1 MLILYA
7 YHPDSKYMTEA
18 KIIIGIMQNDERAWK
33 HICRN
38 MKPGFASILGQSSSL
53 GNLTNEDIE
62 DIFQE
67 SCIVLM
73 QKVKNGGVTI
83 AREGALFSYLVQIG
97 KLTACNLVR
106 KRRALTQEEVVT
118 ISENL
123 HKEDVDYEISVD
135 EKQKSQ
141 DEFLDRVFD
150 SLPSDCK
157 TLLKHFYWGKK
168 SMDDIASILGMR
180 NADSAKTKKNRCM
193 NKFKDIASKLL
204 ESDEFA
210 EEAVRAAVERA
221 ALKELLEDERFYA
234 ENGISMAALNV
245 DEETDKEE

>member
-1 MLILYA
+1 
-7 YHPDSKYMTEA
+7 MTDHQLL
-18 KIIIGIMQNDERAWK
+18 IGIMQNDERAWK

-38 MKPGFASILGQSSSL
+38 MKQGFAAILVQTFSFNS
-53 GNLTNEDIE
+53 LTNEDIE

-73 QKVKNGGVTI
+73 QKVKSGGI
-83 AREGALFSYLVQIG
+83 AISRDGALFSYLVQIG

-106 KRRALTQEEVVT
+106 KRKDITTENVVT
-118 ISENL
+118 ISDNL
-123 HKEDVDYEISVD
+123 HKEYEDISVD

-157 TLLKHFYWGKK
+157 TLLKHFYWGRKP
-168 SMDDIASILGMR
+168 MDHIASVLGMR
-180 NADSAKTKKNRCM
+180 NADSAKTKKNKCM
-193 NKFKDIASKLL
+193 NKFKDIAAKLI

-221 ALKELLEDERFYA
+221 ALKELLENEKVYA
-234 ENGISMAALNV
+234 ENGICTAALNT
-245 DEETDKEE
+245 DDTEE

>member
-1 MLILYA
+1 
-7 YHPDSKYMTEA
+7 MTDHQLL
-18 KIIIGIMQNDERAWK
+18 IGIMQNDERAWK

-38 MKPGFASILGQSSSL
+38 MKQGFPAILVQTSSFNS
-53 GNLTNEDIE
+53 LTNEDIE

-73 QKVKNGGVTI
+73 QKVKSGGI
-83 AREGALFSYLVQIG
+83 AISRDGALFSYLVQIG

-106 KRRALTQEEVVT
+106 KRKDMTTENVVT
-118 ISENL
+118 ISDNL
-123 HKEDVDYEISVD
+123 HKEYEDISVD

-157 TLLKHFYWGKK
+157 TLLKHFYWGRKP
-168 SMDDIASILGMR
+168 MDHIASVLGMR
-180 NADSAKTKKNRCM
+180 NADSAKTKKNKCM
-193 NKFKDIASKLL
+193 NKFKDIAAKLI

-210 EEAVRAAVERA
+210 EEAVRAVVERA
-221 ALKELLEDERFYA
+221 ALKELLENEKVYA
-234 ENGISMAALNV
+234 ENGICTAALNT
-245 DEETDKEE
+245 DDTEE

>member
-1 MLILYA
+1 
-7 YHPDSKYMTEA
+7 
-18 KIIIGIMQNDERAWK
+18 MQNDERTWK

-38 MKPGFASILGQSSSL
+38 MKQGFAAILVQTFSFNS
-53 GNLTNEDIE
+53 LTNEDIE

-73 QKVKNGGVTI
+73 QKVKSGGI
-83 AREGALFSYLVQIG
+83 AVSREGALFSYLVQIG

-106 KRRALTQEEVVT
+106 KRKDITTEDVVT
-118 ISENL
+118 IAENL
-123 HKEDVDYEISVD
+123 HKEDGDISVD

-157 TLLKHFYWGKK
+157 TLLKHFYWGRKP
-168 SMDDIASILGMR
+168 MDHIASILGMR
-180 NADSAKTKKNRCM
+180 NADSAKTKKNKCM
-193 NKFKDIASKLL
+193 NKFKDIAAKLI

-221 ALKELLEDERFYA
+221 ALKELLEDEKFNA
-234 ENGISMAALNV
+234 ENGITMAALNT
-245 DEETDKEE
+245 DDDAEE

>member
-1 MLILYA
+1 MTDQQIL
-7 YHPDSKYMTEA
+7 
-18 KIIIGIMQNDERAWK
+18 IGIMQNDERAWK

-38 MKPGFASILGQSSSL
+38 MKQGFTAVLAQTFSFNCFSK
-53 GNLTNEDIE
+53 EDME
-62 DIFQE
+62 DLFQE

-73 QKVKNGGVTI
+73 QKVKSGAVTVS
-83 AREGALFSYLVQIG
+83 REGALFSYLVQIG
-97 KLTACNLVR
+97 KFIASNLSR
-106 KRRALTQEEVVT
+106 KKSPIADNLVT
-118 ISENL
+118 ISDNL
-123 HKEDVDYEISVD
+123 HKECEDISVD

-157 TLLKHFYWGKK
+157 TLLKHFYWGHKP
-168 SMDDIASILGMR
+168 MDQIASILGMR
-180 NADSAKTKKNRCM
+180 NADSAKTKKNKCM
-193 NKFKDIASKLL
+193 NKFKDIAAKLI

-245 DEETDKEE
+245 EEETDKEE

>member
-1 MLILYA
+1 MT
-7 YHPDSKYMTEA
+7 DSQLL
-18 KIIIGIMQNDERAWK
+18 IGIMQNDERAWK
-33 HICRN
+33 HICKN
-38 MKPGFASILGQSSSL
+38 MKQGFTSILVQTFQFS
-53 GNLTNEDIE
+53 NLTNEDIE

-73 QKVKNGGVTI
+73 QKVKSGGI
-83 AREGALFSYLVQIG
+83 AISRDGALFSYLVQIG

-106 KRRALTQEEVVT
+106 KRKDITSEDVVT
-118 ISENL
+118 ISDNL
-123 HKEDVDYEISVD
+123 HKEYEDISVD

-157 TLLKHFYWGKK
+157 TLLKHFYWGHKP
-168 SMDDIASILGMR
+168 MDQIASILGMR
-180 NADSAKTKKNRCM
+180 NADSAKTKKNKCM
-193 NKFKDIASKLL
+193 NKFKDIAAKLI

-234 ENGISMAALNV
+234 ENGISIAALNV
-245 DEETDKEE
+245 EEETDKEE

>member
-1 MLILYA
+1 
-7 YHPDSKYMTEA
+7 
-18 KIIIGIMQNDERAWK
+18 
-33 HICRN
+33 
-38 MKPGFASILGQSSSL
+38 MKQGFAAILVQTFSFNS
-53 GNLTNEDIE
+53 LTNEDIE

-73 QKVKNGGVTI
+73 QKVKSGGI
-83 AREGALFSYLVQIG
+83 AVSREGALFSYLVQIG

-106 KRRALTQEEVVT
+106 KRKDITTEDVVT
-118 ISENL
+118 IAENL
-123 HKEDVDYEISVD
+123 HKEDGDISVD

-157 TLLKHFYWGKK
+157 TLLKHFYWGRKP
-168 SMDDIASILGMR
+168 MDHIASILGMR
-180 NADSAKTKKNRCM
+180 NADSAKTKKNKCM
-193 NKFKDIASKLL
+193 NKFKDIAAKLI

-221 ALKELLEDERFYA
+221 ALKELLEDEKFNA
-234 ENGISMAALNV
+234 ENGITMAALNT
-245 DEETDKEE
+245 DDDAEE

>member
-1 MLILYA
+1 
-7 YHPDSKYMTEA
+7 MTDHQLL
-18 KIIIGIMQNDERAWK
+18 IGIMQNDERAWK

-38 MKPGFASILGQSSSL
+38 MKQGFAAILVQTSSL
-53 GNLTNEDIE
+53 NSLTNEDIE

-73 QKVKNGGVTI
+73 QKVKSGGI
-83 AREGALFSYLVQIG
+83 AISRDGALFSYLVQIG

-106 KRRALTQEEVVT
+106 KRKDITTENVVT
-118 ISENL
+118 ISDNL
-123 HKEDVDYEISVD
+123 HKECEDISVD

-157 TLLKHFYWGKK
+157 TLLKHFYWGRKP
-168 SMDDIASILGMR
+168 MDHIASVLGMR
-180 NADSAKTKKNRCM
+180 NADSAKTKKNKCM
-193 NKFKDIASKLL
+193 NKFKDIAAKLI

-210 EEAVRAAVERA
+210 EEAVRAVVERA
-221 ALKELLEDERFYA
+221 ALKELLENEKVYA
-234 ENGISMAALNV
+234 ENGICTAALNT
-245 DEETDKEE
+245 DDTEE

>member
-1 MLILYA
+1 
-7 YHPDSKYMTEA
+7 MTDTQLL
-18 KIIIGIMQNDERAWK
+18 IGIMQNDDRAWRF
-33 HICRN
+33 ICRN
-38 MKPGFASILGQSSSL
+38 MKSGFASIIGQAFSF
-53 GNLTNEDIE
+53 GNISNEDIE

-73 QKVKNGGVTI
+73 QKVKSGGV
-83 AREGALFSYLVQIG
+83 AVSREGALFSYLVQIG

-106 KRRALTQEEVVT
+106 KRKGITTENVVT
-118 ISENL
+118 ISDNL
-123 HKEDVDYEISVD
+123 HKECEDISVD

-157 TLLKHFYWGKK
+157 TLLKHFYWGHKP
-168 SMDDIASILGMR
+168 MDQIASILGMR
-180 NADSAKTKKNRCM
+180 NADSAKTKKNKCM
-193 NKFKDIASKLL
+193 NKFKDIAAKLI

-221 ALKELLEDERFYA
+221 ALKGLLEDERFYA

-245 DEETDKEE
+245 EEETDKEE

>member
-1 MLILYA
+1 
-7 YHPDSKYMTEA
+7 MTDHQLL
-18 KIIIGIMQNDERAWK
+18 IGIMQNDERAWK

-38 MKPGFASILGQSSSL
+38 MKQGFAAILVQTFSFNS
-53 GNLTNEDIE
+53 LTNEDIE

-73 QKVKNGGVTI
+73 QKVKSGGI
-83 AREGALFSYLVQIG
+83 AISRDGALFSYLVQIG

-106 KRRALTQEEVVT
+106 KRKDITTENVVT
-118 ISENL
+118 ISDNL
-123 HKEDVDYEISVD
+123 HKEYEDISVD

-157 TLLKHFYWGKK
+157 TLLKHFYWGRKP
-168 SMDDIASILGMR
+168 MDHIASVLGMR
-180 NADSAKTKKNRCM
+180 NADSAKTKKNKCM
-193 NKFKDIASKLL
+193 NKFKDIAAKLID
-204 ESDEFA
+204 SDEFA

-221 ALKELLEDERFYA
+221 ALKELIEDEKVYA
-234 ENGISMAALNV
+234 ENGICMAALNT
-245 DEETDKEE
+245 DDDAEE

>member
-1 MLILYA
+1 
-7 YHPDSKYMTEA
+7 MTDHQLL
-18 KIIIGIMQNDERAWK
+18 IGIMQNDERAWK

-38 MKPGFASILGQSSSL
+38 MKQGFAAILVQTFSFNS
-53 GNLTNEDIE
+53 LTNEDIE

-73 QKVKNGGVTI
+73 QKVKDGGV
-83 AREGALFSYLVQIG
+83 ALSREGALFSLLVQIG

-106 KRRALTQEEVVT
+106 KRKDITTENMVT
-118 ISENL
+118 ISDNL
-123 HKEDVDYEISVD
+123 HKEYEDISVD

-157 TLLKHFYWGKK
+157 TLLKHFYWGRKP
-168 SMDDIASILGMR
+168 MDHIASVLGMR
-180 NADSAKTKKNRCM
+180 NADSAKTKKNKCM
-193 NKFKDIASKLL
+193 NKFKDIAAKLI

-210 EEAVRAAVERA
+210 EEAVRAVVERA
-221 ALKELLEDERFYA
+221 ALKELLENEKVYA
-234 ENGISMAALNV
+234 ENGICTAALNT
-245 DEETDKEE
+245 DDTEE

>member
-1 MLILYA
+1 
-7 YHPDSKYMTEA
+7 MTDHQLL
-18 KIIIGIMQNDERAWK
+18 IGIMQNDERAWK

-38 MKPGFASILGQSSSL
+38 MKQGFAAILVQTSSL
-53 GNLTNEDIE
+53 NSLTNEDIE

-73 QKVKNGGVTI
+73 QKVKSGGI
-83 AREGALFSYLVQIG
+83 AISRDGALFSYLVQIG

-106 KRRALTQEEVVT
+106 KRKDITTENVVT
-118 ISENL
+118 ISDNL
-123 HKEDVDYEISVD
+123 HKEYEDISVD
-135 EKQKSQ
+135 EKQNSQ

-157 TLLKHFYWGKK
+157 TLLKHFYWGRKP
-168 SMDDIASILGMR
+168 MDYIASVLGMR
-180 NADSAKTKKNRCM
+180 NADSAKTKKNKCM
-193 NKFKDIASKLL
+193 NKFKDIAAKLI

-221 ALKELLEDERFYA
+221 ALKELLENEKVYA
-234 ENGISMAALNV
+234 ENGICTAALNT
-245 DEETDKEE
+245 DDTEE

>member
-1 MLILYA
+1 
-7 YHPDSKYMTEA
+7 MTDTQLL
-18 KIIIGIMQNDERAWK
+18 IGIMQNDDRAWRL
-33 HICRN
+33 ICRN
-38 MKPGFASILGQSSSL
+38 MKSGFASINGQAFSF
-53 GNLTNEDIE
+53 GNISNEDIE

-73 QKVKNGGVTI
+73 QKVKSGGV
-83 AREGALFSYLVQIG
+83 AVSREGALFSYLVQIG

-106 KRRALTQEEVVT
+106 KRKDITTENVVT
-118 ISENL
+118 ISDNL
-123 HKEDVDYEISVD
+123 HKEYEDISVD

-157 TLLKHFYWGKK
+157 TLLKHFYWGRKP
-168 SMDDIASILGMR
+168 MDHIASVLGMR
-180 NADSAKTKKNRCM
+180 NADSAKTKKNKCM
-193 NKFKDIASKLL
+193 NKFKDIAAKLI

-221 ALKELLEDERFYA
+221 ALKELLENEKVYT
-234 ENGISMAALNV
+234 ENGICTAALNT
-245 DEETDKEE
+245 DDTEE

>member
-1 MLILYA
+1 MT
-7 YHPDSKYMTEA
+7 DSQLL
-18 KIIIGIMQNDERAWK
+18 IGIMQNDERAWK

-38 MKPGFASILGQSSSL
+38 MKPGFASILGQTSSL

-62 DIFQE
+62 DVFQE
-67 SCIVLM
+67 SMIVLL
-73 QKVKNGGVTI
+73 QKVKSGAVTVS
-83 AREGALFSYLVQIG
+83 REGALFSYLVQIG
-97 KLTACNLVR
+97 KFTANNLSR
-106 KRRALTQEEVVT
+106 KKSSVADNMVT
-118 ISENL
+118 ITDNL
-123 HKEDVDYEISVD
+123 HKECEDISVD

-157 TLLKHFYWGKK
+157 TLLKHFYWGHKP
-168 SMDDIASILGMR
+168 MDQIASILGMR
-180 NADSAKTKKNRCM
+180 NADSAKTKKNKCM
-193 NKFKDIASKLL
+193 NKFKDIAAKLI

-245 DEETDKEE
+245 EEETDKE

>member
-1 MLILYA
+1 MTDQQIL
-7 YHPDSKYMTEA
+7 
-18 KIIIGIMQNDERAWK
+18 IGIMQNDERAWK

-38 MKPGFASILGQSSSL
+38 MKQGFTAILMQTFSL
-53 GNLTNEDIE
+53 INLSNEDVE

-73 QKVKNGGVTI
+73 QKIRNGGVAIT
-83 AREGALFSYLVQIG
+83 REGALFSYLVQIG
-97 KLTACNLVR
+97 KLTACNIIR
-106 KRRALTQEEVVT
+106 KRKDITTEDVVT
-118 ISENL
+118 IFDNL
-123 HKEDVDYEISVD
+123 HKECEDISVD

-157 TLLKHFYWGKK
+157 TLLKHFYWGHKP
-168 SMDDIASILGMR
+168 MDQIASILGMR
-180 NADSAKTKKNRCM
+180 NADSAKTKKNKCM
-193 NKFKDIASKLL
+193 NKFKDIAARLI

-210 EEAVRAAVERA
+210 EDAVRAAVERA

>member
-1 MLILYA
+1 MTDQQIL
-7 YHPDSKYMTEA
+7 
-18 KIIIGIMQNDERAWK
+18 IGIMQNDERAWK

-38 MKPGFASILGQSSSL
+38 MKQGFVSILAQTFSF
-53 GNLTNEDIE
+53 GNLSNEDIE
-62 DIFQE
+62 DVFQE

-73 QKVKNGGVTI
+73 QKIKSGGVAI
-83 AREGALFSYLVQIG
+83 SREGALFSYLVQIG
-97 KLTACNLVR
+97 KLTACNIIR
-106 KRRALTQEEVVT
+106 KRKDITTEYVVT
-118 ISENL
+118 ISDSL
-123 HKEDVDYEISVD
+123 HKEYEDISVD

-157 TLLKHFYWGKK
+157 TLLKHFYWGHKP
-168 SMDDIASILGMR
+168 MDQIASILGMR
-180 NADSAKTKKNRCM
+180 NADSAKTKKNKCM
-193 NKFKDIASKLL
+193 NKFKDIAAKLI

-245 DEETDKEE
+245 EEETDKEE

>member
-1 MLILYA
+1 
-7 YHPDSKYMTEA
+7 MTDHQLL
-18 KIIIGIMQNDERAWK
+18 IGIMQNDERAWK

-38 MKPGFASILGQSSSL
+38 MKQGFAAILVQTFSFNS
-53 GNLTNEDIE
+53 LTNEDIE

-73 QKVKNGGVTI
+73 QKVKSGGI
-83 AREGALFSYLVQIG
+83 AISRDGALFSYLVQIG

-106 KRRALTQEEVVT
+106 KRKDITMENVVT
-118 ISENL
+118 FSDNL
-123 HKEDVDYEISVD
+123 HKEYEDISVD

-157 TLLKHFYWGKK
+157 TLLKHFYWGRK
-168 SMDDIASILGMR
+168 SMDHIASVLGMR
-180 NADSAKTKKNRCM
+180 NADSAKTKKNKCM
-193 NKFKDIASKLL
+193 NKFKDIAAKLI

-210 EEAVRAAVERA
+210 EEAVRAVVERA
-221 ALKELLEDERFYA
+221 ALKELIENEKVYA
-234 ENGISMAALNV
+234 ENGICTAALNT
-245 DEETDKEE
+245 DDTEE